1 MIKVDTT
8 SKESD
13 AITLEGS
20 RKTLLIEFGAV
31 VNNMKEFFKGR
42 EGILEQA
49 FYIALGSENLAEMT
63 EILLE
68 YIDEKSKQMTA
79 EALENFREKGLNGN
93 AATPLMVIMSIQD
106 GSDKHGGN

>member
-8 SKESD
+8 GKESD
-13 AITLEGS
+13 ALTLEGT

-49 FYIALGSENLAEMT
+49 FYIALGSENLSEMT
-63 EILLE
+63 EALLE

-79 EALENFREKGLNGN
+79 EA
-93 AATPLMVIMSIQD
+93 
-106 GSDKHGGN
+106 